1 MPLFGPTEND
11 VQRAH
16 SLGYDEGSHTTV
28 RQIVDD
34 LAQAG
39 LVLVESGTQSPRFV
53 HELVPKILS
62 RWTDLQRALH
72 FAETRSHSW
81 QEAYHRLSMRLET
94 LQVGDLQQQLKAL
107 QTDLYEARAGRAT
120 AEAAL
125 QREKADRARE
135 VEVLQAEFNRQNK
148 LLVEREAQWQQ
159 QQ

>member
-16 SLGYDEGSHTTV
+16 SLGYDEGSHTTI
-28 RQIVDD
+28 RQIIDD
-34 LAQAG
+34 LARTG
-39 LVLVESGTQSPRFV
+39 LVLVEPGFRPPHFV
-53 HELVPKILS
+53 HELSPKILS
-62 RWTDLQRALH
+62 RWKDLQQALH
-72 FAETRSHSW
+72 SAETRSQGW

-107 QTDLYEARAGRAT
+107 QTELYEARAGRAT

-125 QREKADRARE
+125 QCEKADRARE
-135 VEVLQAEFNRQNK
+135 VKVLQAEFNRQNK

>member
-1 MPLFGPTEND
+1 MSLFGPTEND
-11 VQRAH
+11 VQHAH

-34 LAQAG
+34 LARAG
-39 LVLVESGTQSPRFV
+39 LVLVEPGTQSPRFV

-62 RWTDLQRALH
+62 RWKDLQQKVS
-72 FAETRSHSW
+72 FAEASSHGW
-81 QEAYHRLSMRLET
+81 QEAYHRLSTRLET

-125 QREKADRARE
+125 QCEKADRARE
-135 VEVLQAEFNRQNK
+135 VKVLQAEFNRQNK

-159 QQ
+159 QH